1 MKTKILMMNSN
12 IEQIIKAYSIN
23 FGTLLYPPV
32 MSVVVIVKFML
43 LFKHL
48 LSRQLKMLSSNNA
61 FDVWKTAAI
70 THTSDKC

>member
-23 FGTLLYPPV
+23 FGPLLHPPV

-48 LSRQLKMLSSNNA
+48 LSRQLKMFSSNNV
-61 FDVWKTAAI
+61 FDV
-70 THTSDKC
+70 